1 MQKVISTRYL
11 RYLVPLF
18 LVAMGA
24 LAGII
29 VAILVSNLIIGG
41 A

>member
-1 MQKVISTRYL
+1 MKEIHSAQYL
-11 RYLVPLF
+11 RYLM

-24 LAGII
+24 LAGVF

-41 A
+41 VLCR